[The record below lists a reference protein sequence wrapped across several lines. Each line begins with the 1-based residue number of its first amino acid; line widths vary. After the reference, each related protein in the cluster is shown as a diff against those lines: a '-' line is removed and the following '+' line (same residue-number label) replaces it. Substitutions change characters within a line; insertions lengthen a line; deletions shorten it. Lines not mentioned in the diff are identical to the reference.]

1 MARTKTIQIG
11 LRQYNSK
18 TQLNQKL
25 NIVISSYRSTPFGG
39 GQGIFI
45 YELSKALL
53 SLGHNVDIISGPPY
67 PKLEPKINLI
77 RSPGLNLFSTFIF
90 KERLSIFINKK
101 NKSIDDWYEFI
112 SALFG
117 GFPEIKTFGNRLSY
131 LLQNSSYDVL
141 IDNQSLSFG
150 VLQVQNKI
158 PVIEIIHHPITKDYK
173 YDIQFSKGIIQK
185 ISKWR
190 WFSFLK
196 MQKKVAPLMKVIS
209 TPSSNSKDDIV
220 KDFKV
225 LKNKIMVIPNGIDH
239 VKFSPKKH
247 INRNPA
253 QLITTASADVP
264 LKGLDFTLK
273 AIYSI
278 KKDYPKIRLVIIGAP
293 RPGGH
298 TERLIQK
305 LNLEANI
312 VYKTNL
318 TKEEIAVEYAYSNI
332 AIVSSLYEGFGFPVG
347 EAMACSIPLIA
358 TNVASIPEI
367 TSSFA
372 ELIPEKDSYSIE
384 QAIRKIFLN
393 PSKYQI
399 RADAGRMH
407 IIENFDWKKIAKRYE
422 SLIYQTMENF
432 NANF

>member
-1 MARTKTIQIG
+1 MEKTIIIQIG
-11 LRQYNSK
+11 LQQYNFK
-18 TQLNQKL
+18 FKLNQKL
-25 NIVISSYRSTPFGG
+25 NIAISSYRSAPFGG
-39 GQGIFI
+39 GQGIFV
-45 YELSKALL
+45 YELSRALK

-67 PKLEPKINLI
+67 PNLEPEINLI
-77 RSPGLNLFSTFIF
+77 KLPGLNLFSTFVF
-90 KERLSIFINKK
+90 KERLTIFFNKK
-101 NKSIDDWYEFI
+101 YKSTDDWYEFI

-117 GFPEIKTFGNRLSY
+117 GFPEIKTFGNRLGN
-131 LLQNSSYDVL
+131 LLQHSSYDIL

-150 VLQVQNKI
+150 VLKVQNRI
-158 PVIEIIHHPITKDYK
+158 PVIEIVHHPITKDYE

-196 MQKKVAPLMKVIS
+196 MQKKVAPLMRVIS
-209 TPSSNSKDDIV
+209 TPSINSKNDIV
-220 KDFKV
+220 KDFNASK
-225 LKNKIMVIPNGIDH
+225 KKITVIPNGIDH
-239 VKFSPKKH
+239 KNFSPKNN
-247 INRNPA
+247 INRNPG

-273 AIYSI
+273 AIHSL
-278 KKDYPKIRLVIIGAP
+278 KKDFPKIRLVVIGSP

-318 TKEEIAVEYAYSNI
+318 TKEEIAIEYAYSNI

-367 TSSFA
+367 TSNYA
-372 ELIPEKDSYSIE
+372 ELIPEKDSDSIE
-384 QAIRKIFLN
+384 KAIKKIFLN

-407 IIENFDWKKIAKRYE
+407 IIENFDWQKIANQYE
-422 SLIYQTMENF
+422 SLIFQTMKKF
-432 NANF
+432 

>member
-1 MARTKTIQIG
+1 MVRIKNTQIG
-11 LRQYNSK
+11 LQKYNSNFK
-18 TQLNQKL
+18 LNQKL
-25 NIVISSYRSTPFGG
+25 NIAISSYRSAPFGG

-45 YELSKALL
+45 YELSRALQ

-67 PKLEPKINLI
+67 PNLEPKINLI
-77 RSPGLNLFSTFIF
+77 RSPGLNLFSTFVF
-90 KERLSIFINKK
+90 KERLAIFFNKK

-117 GFPEIKTFGNRLSY
+117 GFPEIKTFGNRLNQ
-131 LLQNSSYDVL
+131 LLQNLSYDIL

-150 VLQVQNKI
+150 VLQLQNKI
-158 PVIEIIHHPITKDYK
+158 PIIEIVHHPITKDYE

-190 WFSFLK
+190 WFSFLN
-196 MQKKVAPLMKVIS
+196 MQKKVAPHLNVIS
-209 TPSSNSKDDIV
+209 TPSINSKNDIV
-220 KDFKV
+220 KDFNVSKE
-225 LKNKIMVIPNGIDH
+225 KIAVIPNGIDH
-239 VKFSPKKH
+239 IKFSPKNN
-247 INRNPA
+247 INRNPG

-264 LKGLDFTLK
+264 LKGLDFTLN
-273 AIYSI
+273 AIHSL
-278 KKDYPKIRLVIIGAP
+278 KKDFPKIRLVVIGAP

-318 TKEEIAVEYAYSNI
+318 TKEEIAIEYAHSNI

-367 TSSFA
+367 TSNFA
-372 ELIPEKDSYSIE
+372 ELIPEKDPQSIE

-399 RADAGRMH
+399 RADEGRMH
-407 IIENFDWKKIAKRYE
+407 IIENFDWQKIAKQYE
-422 SLIYQTMENF
+422 SLIYQTMKKF
-432 NANF
+432 